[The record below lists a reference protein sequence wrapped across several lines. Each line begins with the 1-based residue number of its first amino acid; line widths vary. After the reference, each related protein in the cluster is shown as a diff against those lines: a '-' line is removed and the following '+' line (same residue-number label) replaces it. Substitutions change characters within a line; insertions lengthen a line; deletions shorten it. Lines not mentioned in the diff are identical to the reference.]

1 MIKINEVYF
10 VDLSPAI
17 GKEFAGIR
25 KCKIDK
31 IYNEDLIRVIP
42 FSMLDNKYHT
52 EQARTIDVKRLRE
65 KVKGNK
71 NK

>member
-1 MIKINEVYF
+1 MNVNDVYF

-65 KVKGNK
+65 KVKGGRNK
-71 NK
+71 